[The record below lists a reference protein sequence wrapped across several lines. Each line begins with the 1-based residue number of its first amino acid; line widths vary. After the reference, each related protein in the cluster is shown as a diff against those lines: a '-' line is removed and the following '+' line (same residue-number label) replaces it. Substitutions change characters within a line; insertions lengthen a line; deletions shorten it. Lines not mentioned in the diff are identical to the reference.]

1 MFLRAFFYVI
11 LNKMAHFFVF
21 GRVLNMFASRAIVS
35 TDAKRARTEIR
46 EKICRKSFDLRDRE
60 GDLTLD
66 LKFKYRG
73 VYGTRFL
80 VRTR

>member
-1 MFLRAFFYVI
+1 MR
-11 LNKMAHFFVF
+11 
-21 GRVLNMFASRAIVS
+21 ASRAIVS

-66 LKFKYRG
+66 LKFKYRR
-73 VYGTRFL
+73 VYGTHVL
-80 VRTR
+80 VRTRRTNHMKAEKTSFAEKA